1 MVVVEWACPASVSAL
16 VDAGWPLVGGPWAAL
31 VESAALVDSS
41 WVHAQVVGVLVAVE
55 FPCVGVVGKQ
65 HQHQQ
70 EVVHGRWQLHLLFG
84 AVHGRWQCA
93 WGGRLFQQGPPPW
106 VVDLETLQVSPRAI
120 FHVEISAHS
129 RARFLADA
137 PGLALCELGGG
148 GGTSLPSGG
157 LETAIPIRL
166 GVLSNLVWWECAQF
180 IISIYVYIYIYMIYI
195 YI

>member
-1 MVVVEWACPASVSAL
+1 
-16 VDAGWPLVGGPWAAL
+16 
-31 VESAALVDSS
+31 
-41 WVHAQVVGVLVAVE
+41 VLVALE

-70 EVVHGRWQLHLLFG
+70 VHGRWQLHLLFG

-106 VVDLETLQVSPRAI
+106 VVDLPGGSLRWWTSLG
-120 FHVEISAHS
+120 
-129 RARFLADA
+129 ARFLADA

-157 LETAIPIRL
+157 LEMGARFHL

-180 IISIYVYIYIYMIYI
+180 IISIYVYIYMIYI
-195 YI
+195 YIMRDNNCPSSN

>member
-16 VDAGWPLVGGPWAAL
+16 VVAGWPLVGGPWAAL

-70 EVVHGRWQLHLLFG
+70 VHGRWQLHLLFG

-106 VVDLETLQVSPRAI
+106 VVDLSGGSLRWWTCLG
-120 FHVEISAHS
+120 
-129 RARFLADA
+129 ARFLAEA
-137 PGLALCELGGG
+137 PVSQNAELGGG
-148 GGTSLPSGG
+148 SGTSLPSGG
-157 LETAIPIRL
+157 LEMGARFHL

-180 IISIYVYIYIYMIYI
+180 IISIYVYIYI
-195 YI
+195 

>member
-1 MVVVEWACPASVSAL
+1 MVVVEWACASVFAL
-16 VDAGWPLVGGPWAAL
+16 VEAAALVGGPWAAL

-41 WVHAQVVGVLVAVE
+41 WVPHVVGMLVGVE
-55 FPCVGVVGKQ
+55 FPCVGVLVGKQ

-106 VVDLETLQVSPRAI
+106 VVDLPGGSLQVSPRA
-120 FHVEISAHS
+120 
-129 RARFLADA
+129 ARFLADA

-180 IISIYVYIYIYMIYI
+180 IISIYVYIYI
-195 YI
+195 